1 MTDNRLRNRMQSQI
15 YEETLKLEMSTTRM
29 ADKIYMLDDGE
40 IIEQGNHAELM
51 KLNGKYAEMFRMQA
65 EKYLIK

>member
-1 MTDNRLRNRMQSQI
+1 MTDNRLRDRMQSLI
-15 YEETLKLEMSTTRM
+15 YEGTLKLEMSTTRM

-51 KLNGKYAEMFRMQA
+51 KLNGKYSEMFRMQA

>member
-51 KLNGKYAEMFRMQA
+51 KLNGKNAEKFRMQA